1 MTLTPAAAGH
11 RVRAIA
17 AKVAPTFLAFVLTSA
32 SAGASA
38 SQTVSFITPK
48 SGDTISGSV
57 TWAVSADRA
66 SRVEFYIDGA
76 RRGTEYVTP
85 YVFNG
90 DGNKLDT
97 TTLANGK
104 HVLAVTAYIHNKVAR
119 ASADVTVLNVP
130 TATPPVSTSLPTV
143 SGPAQLGS
151 AIVASTGTWANNPTS
166 YGYQWQ
172 QCDSSGVTCAGI
184 AGATQ
189 TSYTPASAQVGKT
202 LRVTVFASNASG
214 SGSATSGATA
224 PVVAP
229 TSGAPTATTAPSV
242 SGTPQVGS
250 SITASTGNWTNS
262 PSAYA
267 YQWGQ
272 CDSAG
277 AGCSAIAGATA
288 TTFTPTT
295 AQVGKTIRV
304 TLVATNAAG
313 SGSATSAATAA
324 VAAAAG
330 AGGGGGSGGGG
341 GTSSMPQ
348 NTAAPTVSG
357 TAQAGNTLSA
367 SVGTW
372 TNSPTSYSYQ
382 WQQCDGSGSGCSPV
396 SGATSATLALTSSQ
410 VGSTLRVMVTASN
423 ASGSAS
429 ASSSATSA
437 VSAAASGTPGAGVGT
452 SLPSRLPRSSG
463 SGGTFY
469 VDGSKGSD
477 SNAGSAA
484 APWKTINKALATVPT
499 SGSIIN
505 VLPGTY
511 SSQGTSY
518 AIAFSR
524 SGSTSDPITLQAQTP
539 GTVLITNA
547 DPSSSTLGGWV
558 HGASGLRIK
567 GLTFRITANRSNIN
581 ASGILIE
588 DSDRI
593 EVDDCTFNEMAETG
607 LKVRGGQSDGQTADD
622 VWIIDSVFRST
633 GSIFAQTTGLAF
645 TTDQYYGSK
654 GSHWIYAGQYGADSN
669 WEIRNGTRRLVITN
683 NVFTGSTAGRDVEL
697 GPQAQQSYVVNN
709 TFYGN
714 HAISLL
720 GTSTKA
726 AYGAQGVE
734 LFANSSNSSYQTGG
748 NMIANNLFD
757 DLDGHAVYGSGP
769 SESGNTVAS
778 NLSYNLRNGLGYQG
792 RTSWDY
798 EPLYGSSTI
807 FTVGTNVAD
816 GDPRFV
822 NPNGW
827 DFHLGSGSPALGS
840 ANPAYTYPYD
850 ADGKARPASPAVGA
864 FG

>member
-11 RVRAIA
+11 RVRAIV

-48 SGDTISGSV
+48 SGETISGSV

-66 SRVEFYIDGA
+66 SRVDFYIDGA
-76 RRGTEYVTP
+76 RRGTEYVAP

-119 ASADVTVLNVP
+119 ASADVNVLNVP
-130 TATPPVSTSLPTV
+130 TATPPVSTALPTV
-143 SGPAQLGS
+143 TGAAQLGS
-151 AIVASTGTWANNPTS
+151 SLVASTGTWANNPTS

-172 QCDSSGVTCAGI
+172 QCDASGVTCSGI

-189 TSYTPASAQVGKT
+189 ASYAPGSAQVGKT
-202 LRVTVFASNASG
+202 LRATVFASNASG
-214 SGSATSGATA
+214 SGSATSGATG

-229 TSGAPTATTAPSV
+229 TAGAPTATTAPSV
-242 SGTPQVGS
+242 GGTPQVGS
-250 SITASTGNWTNS
+250 SHTASTGNWTNS

-277 AGCSAIAGATA
+277 AACSAIAGATA
-288 TTFTPTT
+288 TTFAPTT

-313 SGSATSAATAA
+313 SGSATSAASAA

-330 AGGGGGSGGGG
+330 SGGSGGGG
-341 GTSSMPQ
+341 GTSSVPQ
-348 NTAAPTVSG
+348 STAAPSISG
-357 TAQAGNTLSA
+357 TPQSGNTLSA
-367 SVGTW
+367 ATGTW

-382 WQQCDGSGSGCSPV
+382 WQQCDGSGSACSAL
-396 SGATSATLALTSSQ
+396 SGATGATFALTSSQ
-410 VGSTLRVMVTASN
+410 VGSTLRVAVTASN
-423 ASGSAS
+423 ASGSAT
-429 ASSSATSA
+429 ASSAATSA
-437 VSAAASGTPGAGVGT
+437 VTAAASGTPSAGLGT
-452 SLPSRLPRSSG
+452 SLPSRLPQSSG
-463 SGGTFY
+463 SGGVFY

-477 SNAGSAA
+477 SGAGTAA
-484 APWKTINKALATVPT
+484 SPWKTINKALGTVPT

-511 SSQGTSY
+511 SSQGSSY
-518 AIAFSR
+518 ALNFSR

-539 GTVLITNA
+539 GTVTITNA
-547 DPSSSTLGGWV
+547 DPASATVGGWI

-567 GLTFRITANRSNIN
+567 GLTFRILANKSNIN

-593 EVDDCTFNEMAETG
+593 EVDDCTFNEMAETA
-607 LKVRGGQSDGQTADD
+607 LKVRGGQNDGQTAND
-622 VWIIDSVFRST
+622 VWVIDNVFRST
-633 GSIFAQTTGLAF
+633 SSVFAQTTGLAF
-645 TTDQYYGSK
+645 TSDQYYGSK
-654 GSHWIYAGQYGADSN
+654 GSHWIYAGQYGTDSN
-669 WEIRNGTRRLVITN
+669 WEITNGTRRLVITN
-683 NVFTGSTAGRDVEL
+683 HVFTGSTAGRDIEL
-697 GPQAQQSYVVNN
+697 GPQAQQGFVVNN

-726 AYGAQGVE
+726 AYAAQGIE
-734 LFANSSNSSYQTGG
+734 LYANSSNASYQTGG
-748 NMIANNLFD
+748 NVIANNLFD

-769 SESGNTVAS
+769 SESGNTVAT

-807 FTVGTNVAD
+807 FTVGTNIAD

-822 NPNGW
+822 NPNAW

-840 ANPAYTYPYD
+840 ANAAYTYPYD